1 MTSRRKGASR
11 SKGRLAGRSK
21 HGVPGSSADQPI
33 SLELSRAQV
42 DRVISAAADAGGIR
56 TILFGLNGGTSAI
69 DIDSSSL
76 DDSRL
81 SRSLLNGLLVLAAFP
96 ANGSFAG
103 NAEIA
108 ERLGMTLTTTHRYIS
123 TLLAAGLIERDP
135 NTRKYRRAR

>member
-1 MTSRRKGASR
+1 MTTRRQAGRRKKGA
-11 SKGRLAGRSK
+11 
-21 HGVPGSSADQPI
+21 PI

-42 DRVISAAADAGGIR
+42 EEVISAAADAGGIQ
-56 TILFGLNGGTSAI
+56 TILFGLNGGSSEI
-69 DIDSSSL
+69 DIDLSSL

-81 SRSLLNGLLVLAAFP
+81 SRSLLYGLLVLGALP
-96 ANGSFAG
+96 ADRSFTG

-108 ERLGMTLTTTHRYIS
+108 EKLGMALATTHRYIS